1 MLTSRKSLS
10 TNSVADCSKEIDG
23 RGAGGEECSMQG
35 KFFVYSPIR
44 TVTSY

>member
-10 TNSVADCSKEIDG
+10 TNSVADCSKEIEG
-23 RGAGGEECSMQG
+23 RGGGGGVCSMQG
-35 KFFVYSPIR
+35 KFFAYSPIR